1 MDVLG
6 MSLKEFKTL
15 PMLDYLAASEYV
27 WMVFNQRRMDMG
39 DTKPDP
45 MSNQK
50 NIDWSKLNPVS
61 QELERQKR
69 EIPQK
74 MFMELPVEREVIG

>member
-27 WMVFNQRRMDMG
+27 WLVYNQRNLGAG
-39 DTKPDP
+39 DSKPDP
-45 MSNQK
+45 INNQK
-50 NIDWSKLNPVS
+50 SIDWRGINPVE
-61 QELERQKR
+61 QELQRQRK
-69 EIPQK
+69 IPNK
-74 MFMELPVEREVIG
+74 MFMELPLEKRVIG